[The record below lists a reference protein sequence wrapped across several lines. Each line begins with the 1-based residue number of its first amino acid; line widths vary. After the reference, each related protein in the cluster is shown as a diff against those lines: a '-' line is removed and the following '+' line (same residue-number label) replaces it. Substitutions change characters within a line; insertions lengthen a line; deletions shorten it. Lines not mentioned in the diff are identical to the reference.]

1 MTERKI
7 GAQLDELGLTIDME
21 DGSRVTEA
29 VVTITTTFGDYGGY
43 MHHKPVHVPTPE
55 LKPVPYPV
63 EQRFITVVEANQVI
77 SDEQRQR
84 VCAWLE
90 ANGIDPKFVSLGG
103 SIAVHSRAL
112 NGKEGA
118 YQIRYTEYCRD
129 VDGEKFMDIGSE
141 GALTVQR
148 RVVQK
153 VPLGEDPAV
162 TLP

>member
-1 MTERKI
+1 MTEQKI
-7 GAQLDELGLTIDME
+7 GAQLDELGLAVDLGGHDRII
-21 DGSRVTEA
+21 EA
-29 VVTITTTFGDYGGY
+29 VVTVTSQIDDGMI
-43 MHHKPVHVPTPE
+43 MHHRPVRVPTPE
-55 LKPVPYPV
+55 LRPVPYPV
-63 EQRFITVVEANQVI
+63 EQRVITVVEANQVI
-77 SDEQRQR
+77 SEEQRQR
-84 VCAWLE
+84 LCAWLE

-141 GALTVQR
+141 GDLTVQR